1 METARRVAKVIE
13 KQIAAPKKGE
23 TFELR
28 FVGSEVVISVLT
40 RQGKVWYLNM
50 LQNER
55 IRYSGRLQP

>member
-50 LQNER
+50 PQNER